1 MLRSGGRKNFMPSW
15 PLLIDP
21 ISRLLDKL
29 IPDPEARAKAQLEL
43 LKSEREFDL
52 KELELVLSADKSQN
66 EVNQEEAK
74 NPNLFVSGW
83 RPFIGWVCG
92 SAFAYHFVLQPFLV
106 FALAAQGIT
115 IELPEF
121 PMETLL
127 TVLLGMLGLGGMR
140 TYEKVR
146 QVTR

>member
-1 MLRSGGRKNFMPSW
+1 MPAWS
-15 PLLIDP
+15 LLIDP
-21 ISRLLDKL
+21 VSRLLDKL

-52 KELELVLSADKSQN
+52 KELELALSSDTAQAAI
-66 EVNQEEAK
+66 NQEEAK
-74 NPNLFVSGW
+74 SNNLFVSGW

-92 SAFAYHFVLQPFLV
+92 VAFAYHYVFQPFLI
-106 FALAAQGIT
+106 FALAAQGRRVD
-115 IELPEF
+115 LPEF
-121 PMETLL
+121 PMEMLL

-146 QVTR
+146 QVAGK